1 MKARSVKTSWTGIG
15 RLLVFLLASSSISC
29 LLLDFYSI
37 CPMRVF
43 APFVF
48 LPAMLVL
55 LVWAVLDRSFAD
67 GRLGRAVFIG
77 IAAGLAAAVAY
88 DIFRLPFVFAKT
100 WGIASVVPAMNLFKV
115 FSAFGAMIL
124 GQPIEQESHTRA
136 ALFLGWVYHFSNGA
150 TFGVMYMAMIG
161 DGMRRHWAWGVVM
174 AVALELG
181 MLLTPYPK
189 VFGIPVTPRFVVVTM
204 AAHGIFGIMMGLGAR
219 WLAQKSEERSAQV
232 AVGTV

>member
-100 WGIASVVPAMNLFKV
+100 WGIASV
-115 FSAFGAMIL
+115 
-124 GQPIEQESHTRA
+124 
-136 ALFLGWVYHFSNGA
+136 
-150 TFGVMYMAMIG
+150 
-161 DGMRRHWAWGVVM
+161 
-174 AVALELG
+174 
-181 MLLTPYPK
+181 
-189 VFGIPVTPRFVVVTM
+189 
-204 AAHGIFGIMMGLGAR
+204 
-219 WLAQKSEERSAQV
+219 
-232 AVGTV
+232 

>member
-1 MKARSVKTSWTGIG
+1 MNSKRVRTSWTGIG

-29 LLLDFYSI
+29 LLLDFYGI

-43 APFVF
+43 APFIF

-55 LVWAVLDRSFAD
+55 LVWAVLDWSFAD
-67 GRLGRAVFIG
+67 GRLGHAVLIG
-77 IAAGLAAAVAY
+77 LAAGLAAAVAY

-115 FSAFGAMIL
+115 FPAFGAMIL
-124 GQPIEQESHTRA
+124 GQPIEQESYTSA
-136 ALFLGWVYHFSNGA
+136 ALFLGWLYHFSNGA
-150 TFGVMYMAMIG
+150 TFGVMYLAMIG
-161 DGMRRHWAWGVVM
+161 DGARRHWAWGVVM

-189 VFGIPVTPRFVVVTM
+189 VFGIPVTLRFVVVTM
-204 AAHGIFGIMMGLGAR
+204 VAHGIFGVMMGLGAR
-219 WLAQKSEERSAQV
+219 WLTHRWEGHSVPAAAE
-232 AVGTV
+232 TV